1 MRGARTAAAAGALVC
16 VGACV
21 WAVWLLFGARLT
33 AVTGAGP
40 PDGTV
45 TVAECFDSYDH
56 EGSLLGVD
64 CEGTFAP
71 REAPTLH
78 EDVVLRG
85 ADSSY
90 PAGTRIEVRL
100 AGGMA
105 FEPSAVEFVK
115 YATYATLLVVPGV
128 AGGLWLSTL
137 ARRGTAPA
145 PDRFVLLLFAGAVG
159 VLVVGLGLQFVVSA
173 VVSFY

>member
-1 MRGARTAAAAGALVC
+1 MRGARAAATAGALVC

-21 WAVWLLFGARLT
+21 WAVWLLFGTRLT

-45 TVAECFDSYDH
+45 TVTECFDSYDH

-64 CEGTFAP
+64 CEGAYTAAGSP
-71 REAPTLH
+71 AHP

-85 ADSSY
+85 AESSY
-90 PAGTRIEVRL
+90 PAGTRVEVRL

-115 YATYATLLVVPGV
+115 YATYATILVFPGV
-128 AGGLWLSTL
+128 VGGLWLSAL
-137 ARRGTAPA
+137 ARRGSAPA
-145 PDRFVLLLFAGAVG
+145 PDRYVLLLFAGAVG